1 MFSRAYLVLS
11 CLPCSLTSA
20 TFSHVYLVVAVVV
33 VVVLVDAAVVIVVV
47 VVVAAAVA
55 VVVVGSFSVPT
66 ASDGYSF
73 KDRRTTCRTTP
84 IT

>member
-33 VVVLVDAAVVIVVV
+33 VVVVVLVDAAVVIVVV
-47 VVVAAAVA
+47 VVA
-55 VVVVGSFSVPT
+55 VVVVVLVVDSFPFRQPPMAT
-66 ASDGYSF
+66 AS
-73 KDRRTTCRTTP
+73 KTAELHVKP
-84 IT
+84 PP